1 MDLESLGYPNLEVP
15 SSNLRVSLTPKILD
29 VSRVQAL
36 GWVQVSLGIGDQS
49 SNSQL
54 SENKK
59 RSNLHGGKYYYDL
72 IRLTYIPT
80 PTASTR

>member
-54 SENKK
+54 SETKK
-59 RSNLHGGKYYYDL
+59 GRIFMEANIIMIS
-72 IRLTYIPT
+72 
-80 PTASTR
+80 SE